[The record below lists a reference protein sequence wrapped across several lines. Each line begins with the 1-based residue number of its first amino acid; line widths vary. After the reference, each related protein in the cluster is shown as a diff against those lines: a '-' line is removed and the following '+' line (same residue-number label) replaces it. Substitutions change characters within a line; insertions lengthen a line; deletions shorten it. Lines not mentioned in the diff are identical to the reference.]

1 MHTFKRHN
9 ILFYITIVLSF
20 ILFTGCAVGPT
31 HGYIV
36 TETQFP
42 GTFNPENNVKA
53 DKEAK
58 GCQYTVLYLV
68 TYGDAGAGSVANKNG
83 ITKIATID
91 HSTFSLFSG
100 LIRNYCTFVV
110 GE

>member
-1 MHTFKRHN
+1 MKSLKRHN
-9 ILFYITIVLSF
+9 ILFYITIVLLTFLS
-20 ILFTGCAVGPT
+20 TSCAVGPT

-68 TYGDAGAGSVANKNG
+68 TYGDAGAGSVAHKNG

>member
-1 MHTFKRHN
+1 MNLLKRHN
-9 ILFYITIVLSF
+9 ILFFVI
-20 ILFTGCAVGPT
+20 ILFYSLIFTGCAVGPT

-68 TYGDAGAGSVANKNG
+68 TYGDAGAGSIAFKNG